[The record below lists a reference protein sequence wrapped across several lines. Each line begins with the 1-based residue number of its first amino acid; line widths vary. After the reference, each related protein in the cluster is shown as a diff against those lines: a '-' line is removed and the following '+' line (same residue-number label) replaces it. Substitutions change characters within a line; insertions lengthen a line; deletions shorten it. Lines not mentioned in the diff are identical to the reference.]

1 MIENAFAG
9 FNTCIFAYGQTG
21 SGKSYSIAGYGENK
35 GIVPMMCEELFR
47 RIDRETKKG
56 TPNGRRTEFKVT
68 FSMVEIYN
76 EVLQDLQVQ
85 EKDRTKDGLRVRD
98 RQDTVYVEGLKAN
111 PCTTWAE
118 METLQEIGNKNRTL
132 G

>member
-1 MIENAFAG
+1 MGYVRPESSFSKYADQMKVFNDLGVEMIENAFLG

-47 RIDRETKKG
+47 RIDLETKKG
-56 TPNGRRTEFKVT
+56 EPNGRRTEFKVT

-76 EVLQDLQVQ
+76 EVL
-85 EKDRTKDGLRVRD
+85 
-98 RQDTVYVEGLKAN
+98 
-111 PCTTWAE
+111 
-118 METLQEIGNKNRTL
+118 
-132 G
+132 